1 MDIWIKIYDSSLI
14 TLTVTHNTKSL
25 NEGTSH
31 YSSSSVVTIQ
41 FIWFPPPRPRFCNIP
56 TNPLPSPPPFY
67 WQVSAIQFSIF
78 SLYTPFT
85 LEAMLSPK
93 PSTHP
98 PPPSPPPSY
107 KIMTD
112 PLNQCSVKK
121 KWKIN
126 NLPCRN
132 FHLRFYLDLCR
143 IYQQLPDFL

>member
-1 MDIWIKIYDSSLI
+1 MKGPAIIHHHRLSRYNLSD
-14 TLTVTHNTKSL
+14 
-25 NEGTSH
+25 
-31 YSSSSVVTIQ
+31 
-41 FIWFPPPRPRFCNIP
+41 PPPPPGQDSVIFLR
-56 TNPLPSPPPFY
+56 TPSPPPPFY

-121 KWKIN
+121 K
-126 NLPCRN
+126 
-132 FHLRFYLDLCR
+132 
-143 IYQQLPDFL
+143 

>member
-41 FIWFPPPRPRFCNIP
+41 FIWSPPCQDSVIFLR
-56 TNPLPSPPPFY
+56 TPSPPPPFY

-93 PSTHP
+93 PSTHL

-107 KIMTD
+107 KIMTN

-132 FHLRFYLDLCR
+132 FHLRFYLVLRR

>member
-1 MDIWIKIYDSSLI
+1 MKGPAIIHHHRLSRYNLSDS
-14 TLTVTHNTKSL
+14 
-25 NEGTSH
+25 
-31 YSSSSVVTIQ
+31 
-41 FIWFPPPRPRFCNIP
+41 PPPGQDSVIFLR
-56 TNPLPSPPPFY
+56 TPSPPPPPFY

-121 KWKIN
+121 K
-126 NLPCRN
+126 
-132 FHLRFYLDLCR
+132 
-143 IYQQLPDFL
+143 